1 MLNEGKMKSE
11 PQMKKEKVKQ
21 TRQEEKLSL
30 TDCINTLGEQN
41 TDRQATNFSFHSL
54 YLNSLCRC
62 NPGRAKTTNSVSS
75 QTYTQ
80 KRQQPRRV
88 PAKVEAQQRN
98 QNQEKEK
105 SRSNSQKPEEQLFLD
120 LNRVVL

>member
-62 NPGRAKTTNSVSS
+62 NPGRAKTTNSVSKV
-75 QTYTQ
+75 YT
-80 KRQQPRRV
+80 
-88 PAKVEAQQRN
+88 
-98 QNQEKEK
+98 EKTATSKSAGK
-105 SRSNSQKPEEQLFLD
+105 SRGTAAKPESREGKK
-120 LNRVVL
+120 